1 VKKISSATT
10 FYLKRIAP
18 LLFVASLV
26 VAIAVMLQH
35 GKFEEM
41 WWLLIV
47 FVLMTAAVGYAFYR
61 RVWSL
66 ADEVFDHG
74 DHFVVRR
81 GSVQEKIRLSEV
93 VNVAFRRSQNS
104 RRVVLKLVRPGPFG
118 DEVAFVPPLNFRWNP
133 FAADPLEEDLI
144 RRVDAERRKV

>member
-18 LLFVASLV
+18 LLFIAGLV
-26 VAIAVMLQH
+26 VFLAVMLVK
-35 GKFEEM
+35 GPLEEI
-41 WWLLIV
+41 WWLLVV
-47 FVLMTAAVGYAFYR
+47 FVLIAAAVGYGFYR
-61 RVWSL
+61 RIWSL

-81 GSVQEKIRLSEV
+81 GPVQEKIRLSEV
-93 VNVAFRRSQNS
+93 VNVAFKRSQNS
-104 RRVVLKLVRPGPFG
+104 RRVVLKLARPGPFG

-133 FAADPLEEDLI
+133 FAADPLEEALI